1 MIINH
6 DQKEPRR
13 EAGALG
19 WQVYKSEGNRLEQ
32 TKVLGDTPDPDFV
45 LTTKKSLI
53 NNLDS

>member
-19 WQVYKSEGNRLEQ
+19 WQVYKSEENRLEQ
-32 TKVLGDTPDPDFV
+32 TKVPGATPDTGLVP
-45 LTTKKSLI
+45 TTEKSLS
-53 NNLDS
+53 NN